1 MPKRLEKELR
11 ARIRRLHPKWSQE
24 RKDAYIYGTL
34 RKTGWVPRHQRRTRA
49 QPRHNSRTRVQQR
62 GYKKCVINVL
72 SRIKFATPTAARVA
86 MRRAVKKCS
95 GKRR

>member
-34 RKTGWVPRHQRRTRA
+34 RKTGWVPRHQRHGKRGNA
-49 QPRHNSRTRVQQR
+49 SR
-62 GYKKCVINVL
+62 GYKKCVINAL
-72 SRIKFATPTAARVA
+72 SRTKFATPKAARVA
-86 MRRAVKKCS
+86 MSRAVKKCS
-95 GKRR
+95 ERGR